1 MCCNSLS
8 PCVILSETLWCAE
21 RFGKS
26 TQRRTG
32 SGVTGPALRPCPAW
46 DRGDPLVT
54 AFLVPGRKMTNMER
68 TARSCAALEE
78 GEAAGPPCVA
88 SSSSQRHA
96 GQK

>member
-1 MCCNSLS
+1 MCCSS
-8 PCVILSETLWCAE
+8 PGPCVILGKVLSCVE
-21 RFGKS
+21 RFGEG

-32 SGVTGPALRPCPAW
+32 CGVTGLELRPCPGW
-46 DRGDPLVT
+46 DRGDPLVI
-54 AFLVPGRKMTNMER
+54 AFLVPGRKVTGMER
-68 TARSCAALEE
+68 TARSHAALEE